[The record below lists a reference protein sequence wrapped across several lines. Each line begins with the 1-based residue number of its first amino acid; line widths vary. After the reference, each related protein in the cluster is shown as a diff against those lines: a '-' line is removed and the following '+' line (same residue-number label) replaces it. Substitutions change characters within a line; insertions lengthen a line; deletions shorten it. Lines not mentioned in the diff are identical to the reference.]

1 MENKTN
7 LDKLKN
13 VLIKA
18 KKDLDILLDYVDC
31 KNIEDFYNLTEKQ
44 KSNKTFHQID
54 DVLKQIK
61 YINNIENQILLY
73 NSSLLKG

>member
-1 MENKTN
+1 MENEAN

-31 KNIEDFYNLTEKQ
+31 KNIEEFYNLVEKQ
-44 KSNKTFHQID
+44 KSEKTFHQID

-61 YINNIENQILLY
+61 YINNIENQICMM
-73 NSSLLKG
+73 NI

>member
-7 LDKLKN
+7 SDKLKN

-31 KNIEDFYNLTEKQ
+31 KNIEEFY
-44 KSNKTFHQID
+44 SW
-54 DVLKQIK
+54 
-61 YINNIENQILLY
+61 
-73 NSSLLKG
+73 

>member
-31 KNIEDFYNLTEKQ
+31 KNIEEFYNLVEKQ
-44 KSNKTFHQID
+44 KSKKTFHQID

-73 NSSLLKG
+73 NSPLLKC